1 MQKTYVL
8 AAMPSCA
15 AMEKIIAFWLET
27 VCAAF
32 SAEKKHSP
40 LSGNLCETRNG
51 AFVCM
56 MLLGYSA

>member
-32 SAEKKHSP
+32 SAEKNIP
-40 LSGNLCETRNG
+40 LSREISVRRGMELL
-51 AFVCM
+51 FV
-56 MLLGYSA
+56 